1 MKKAIVVIIT
11 VLVLLSFGLAEC
23 LFVKDIVTSLDDSVG
38 ALLDK
43 YEENKDDVTNLI
55 TDIDSIKENW
65 DKHENTLC
73 LIFNHKDMSVITD
86 GLSRLKSYTINNDYE
101 NGIVELKLLKTNTEK
116 QPHVMGFNIHN
127 IL

>member
-1 MKKAIVVIIT
+1 MKRAIVVIIT
-11 VLVLLSFGLAEC
+11 VIILLAFGLTEC
-23 LFVKDIVTSLDDSVG
+23 LFVKNIVTNLDNSVG
-38 ALLDK
+38 ELLGK
-43 YEENKDDVTNLI
+43 YEQNKDDVTNLI
-55 TDIDSIKENW
+55 KDIDSIKENW

>member
-1 MKKAIVVIIT
+1 MKRAIVVIIT
-11 VLVLLSFGLAEC
+11 VIILLAFGLIEC
-23 LFVKDIVTSLDDSVG
+23 LFVKNIVTNLDNSVG
-38 ALLDK
+38 ELLGK
-43 YEENKDDVTNLI
+43 YEQNKDDVTNLI
-55 TDIDSIKENW
+55 KDIDSIKENW

>member
-1 MKKAIVVIIT
+1 MKRAIVVIIT
-11 VLVLLSFGLAEC
+11 VMILLAFGLTEC
-23 LFVKDIVTSLDDSVG
+23 LFVKNIVTNLDNSVG
-38 ALLDK
+38 ELLGK
-43 YEENKDDVTNLI
+43 YEQNKDDVTNLI
-55 TDIDSIKENW
+55 KDIDSIKENW